1 MAMVIIRRTPVI
13 EINFAR
19 EILAIVQAFLLLEM
33 QFLGPFEG
41 EDLDVNLILKEEP
54 ADLAERDYRI
64 HRYLLDKGFDVLIG
78 YDVLDGFDEL

>member
-1 MAMVIIRRTPVI
+1 MEVKELT
-13 EINFAR
+13 EK
-19 EILAIVQAFLLLEM
+19 LLRQEFGEWLVEM

-54 ADLAERDYRI
+54 GDLADRDYRI

-78 YDVLDGFDEL
+78 YDVLDGSDEL

>member
-1 MAMVIIRRTPVI
+1 MEVKELT
-13 EINFAR
+13 EK
-19 EILAIVQAFLLLEM
+19 LLRQEFGEWLVEM
-33 QFLGPFEG
+33 QFLGPFEV

-78 YDVLDGFDEL
+78 YDVLDGSDEL